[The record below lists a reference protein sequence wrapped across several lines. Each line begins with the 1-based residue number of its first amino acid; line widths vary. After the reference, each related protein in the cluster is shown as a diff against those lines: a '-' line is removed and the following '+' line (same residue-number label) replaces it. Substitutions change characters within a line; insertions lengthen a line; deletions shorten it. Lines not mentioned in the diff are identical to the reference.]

1 MIGRGRSHPSIGA
14 NNCHLRPHRNHAAHR
29 GSFPTVPDR
38 WETSHGDT
46 RRKSTRTGQSTNYR
60 RVTKHRVQSRDTK
73 SPRALAI
80 APPIRNV
87 LLAPLVLALLHA
99 APALGIAEVLLV
111 DADATP
117 ELRDDQGY
125 YRVSGSSKQSW
136 LSFWFLF
143 W

>member
-1 MIGRGRSHPSIGA
+1 M
-14 NNCHLRPHRNHAAHR
+14 
-29 GSFPTVPDR
+29 
-38 WETSHGDT
+38 
-46 RRKSTRTGQSTNYR
+46 
-60 RVTKHRVQSRDTK
+60 QSRDTK

-87 LLAPLVLALLHA
+87 LLAPLVLALLPA
-99 APALGIAEVLLV
+99 AHALGIAEVLLV
-111 DADATP
+111 DAGATP
-117 ELRDDQGY
+117 DLRDDHGY

>member
-14 NNCHLRPHRNHAAHR
+14 NNCRPRPHRSHAAHR

-46 RRKSTRTGQSTNYR
+46 RTGQSTNYR
-60 RVTKHRVQSRDTK
+60 RVTKHPVQSRDTK

-87 LLAPLVLALLHA
+87 LLAPLVLALLPA
-99 APALGIAEVLLV
+99 AHALGIAEVLLV
-111 DADATP
+111 DAGATP
-117 ELRDDQGY
+117 DLRDDHGY